1 MLNKIVT
8 LPLILLI
15 RGYQL
20 IVSPILGSNCRF
32 MPTCSEYAIE
42 SLKAYGLIKGA
53 FLTIKRIGKCHPWG
67 SHGYD
72 PIPTKMEKN
81 KYE

>member
-8 LPLILLI
+8 FPLVLLI

-20 IVSPILGSNCRF
+20 IVSPMLGSNCRY
-32 MPTCSEYAIE
+32 MPTCSEYAKE
-42 SLKAYGLIKGA
+42 SIKAYGLIKGS
-53 FLTIKRIGKCHPWG
+53 FLTIKRIGKCHPFG
-67 SHGYD
+67 GHGYD